1 MRVRQ
6 GRWSWMVVKDFIDYI
21 EKGRV
26 SLVQYIKVKLFI
38 VTYKFLCSLE
48 LHDSPTSPAFSTLLT
63 LV

>member
-1 MRVRQ
+1 
-6 GRWSWMVVKDFIDYI
+6 MVVKDFIDYI